1 MPVQKR
7 IILESGKRKTAIAR
21 AKLQEGSGGFRVNNI
36 PVDLVQPEVARW
48 VMKEPLLLAD
58 PSVLKGVQ
66 IDVDVRGGGFMG
78 QAEAVRMAVARG
90 LVKWT
95 RSATLRKRFREHDR
109 TMLAGDARA
118 KESKKFGGRGARKRR
133 QKSYR

>member
-1 MPVQKR
+1 MPAQKR
-7 IILESGKRKTAIAR
+7 VVLESGRRKTAAASAR
-21 AKLQEGSGGFRVNNI
+21 FQEGPGGMRVNNI

-48 VMKEPLLLAD
+48 VMKEPLLVAD
-58 PSVLKGVQ
+58 TSLLKNLQ
-66 IDVDVRGGGFMG
+66 IDVSVHGGGFMG

-95 RSATLRKRFREHDR
+95 RSASLRRIFREHDR
-109 TMLAGDARA
+109 TMLSGDPRA
-118 KESKKFGGRGARKRR
+118 KEPKKFGGKGARKRR